1 MDHRFNKLCQ
11 FCTKEAGV
19 PKLGILA
26 KVRLCRDIASPP
38 AIDRPLCVVIN
49 ALMGGKTNKESQKEW
64 RCSTLRQVV
73 ID

>member
-1 MDHRFNKLCQ
+1 MALERGIPAQVRF
-11 FCTKEAGV
+11 
-19 PKLGILA
+19 
-26 KVRLCRDIASPP
+26 CRDIASPA

-49 ALMGGKTNKESQKEW
+49 ALMRGKLNKESQKEW